1 MNQYKIWQIILIY
14 SVLVFGILYA
24 LPNFY
29 PTKPAIQI
37 AFGDTAKLLNTNV
50 KDELSK
56 VLSDKEIA
64 FNEINIKS
72 LQRSLFT
79 LYDSSKETCL

>member
-37 AFGDTAKLLNTNV
+37 ALGDTAKLLNTNV
-50 KDELSK
+50 KEELSK
-56 VLSDKEIA
+56 VKGLGKNSVNDIYEY
-64 FNEINIKS
+64 FHE
-72 LQRSLFT
+72 L
-79 LYDSSKETCL
+79 